1 MALPCPFSPFGRCK
15 IVSDQPFLR
24 CAHVGKS
31 FTVGKENKTLMALQ
45 DVSFDQSRG
54 DVVALLGPSGC
65 GKSTLLRIMA
75 GLAIATSGEITINGA
90 RIIGPGRDRGL
101 VFQAYTAFDWM
112 TVQQNVEFGMALNGT
127 DLQER
132 RERANHF
139 IDLVQL
145 SRFRNAY
152 PASLSGGMKQRLA
165 IARTFANQPDV
176 ILMDEPFGALDSE
189 TRWVMQELLLSIVR
203 ETRATVVI
211 VTHDLE
217 EAIFLSDHIVFMAAH
232 PGRIHEKIPITFKSG
247 MSNIKKED
255 LVEMVEYRALQ
266 KHLMIEMR
274 NASSEHFVERSE

>member
-1 MALPCPFSPFGRCK
+1 M
-15 IVSDQPFLR
+15 SDQPFLR
-24 CAHVGKS
+24 CAHVGKT
-31 FTVGKENKTLMALQ
+31 FTVGKEQKILVALQ
-45 DVSFDQSRG
+45 DVSFEQSRG

-65 GKSTLLRIMA
+65 GKSTLLRIIA
-75 GLAIATSGEITINGA
+75 GLVPATSGEVTIDGA

-112 TVQQNVEFGMALNGT
+112 TVQENVEFGMTLNRT
-127 DLQER
+127 SAVER

-203 ETRATVVI
+203 QTHATVVI

-232 PGRIHEKIPITFKSG
+232 PGRIHETIPIIFKNG
-247 MSNIKKED
+247 LSNIKKED
-255 LVEMVEYRALQ
+255 LVEMTEYRALQ

-274 NASSEHFVERSE
+274 NATVENHPEK